1 MNCLDCETYEKA
13 LQSVSKI
20 MGIPQDQ
27 LVNHLAN
34 TDYVTLHE
42 AHWRE
47 SLFDDFLFKSV
58 CDSFRAY
65 DFVIDRICW
74 FHLSRTMHPEWFLEK
89 GILPL
94 QEIEPLLREDID
106 KLRTQCNNPA
116 GYDFKSSTYT
126 RFRNSCRQGPFAM
139 LVKDVAF
146 RHYEIGHHDYLAIP
160 ECVEDMGKEIAGLY
174 YKNSISVIVKFH
186 AQPRLKAEDYLEP
199 VVNYLY
205 YAIHKIELSVD
216 CNTCYDASSH
226 RIPPEDIIYVKEVS
240 EYEDVSY
247 KGLDL

>member
-1 MNCLDCETYEKA
+1 MNCLDCETYETA
-13 LQSVSKI
+13 LQSVSNI

-27 LVNHLAN
+27 LVSHLAN

-47 SLFDDFLFKSV
+47 SLFDDFLFKNV

-65 DFVIDRICW
+65 DFEIDRICW

-106 KLRTQCNNPA
+106 KLRKELSNPPQ
-116 GYDFKSSTYT
+116 YDFKQPTYHMLHDPY
-126 RFRNSCRQGPFAM
+126 RQGPFAM

-146 RHYEIGHHDYLAIP
+146 CHDEIGNHDYLAIP
-160 ECVEDMGKEIAGLY
+160 ECVEDMGEEIADLFSE
-174 YKNSISVIVKFH
+174 NSISVVVKFQ
-186 AQPRLKAEDYLEP
+186 AQPQFETEWYLKK
-199 VVNYLY
+199 VMCYLY
-205 YAIHKIELSVD
+205 CAIHKIELSVD
-216 CNTCYDASSH
+216 CNTCYEAPLH
-226 RIPPEDIIYVKEVS
+226 RIPPEDIIYVKEAS
-240 EYEDVSY
+240 EYADVSY